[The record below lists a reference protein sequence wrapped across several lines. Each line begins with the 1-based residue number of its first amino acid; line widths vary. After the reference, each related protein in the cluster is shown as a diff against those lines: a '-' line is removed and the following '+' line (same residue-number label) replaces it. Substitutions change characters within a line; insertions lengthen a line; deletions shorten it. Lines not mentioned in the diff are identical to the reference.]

1 MDIFDKIGK
10 QVTKTYVCAT
20 DKTSRIAKETRNKI
34 KISNFK
40 SDIFDV
46 YEEIGRKIYETYI
59 LEDEKDIS
67 EDLIIECMKIEEL
80 NYAIQEL
87 ENENL
92 DLNNKKKCENCSTKI
107 KDTDNFCFNCGE
119 NQNNKQDNNK
129 QENNKYDNENK
140 KEIETIFPEKEIEK
154 SENIVKIE
162 SDIDVDDDNDVDNDN
177 ELK

>member
-20 DKTSRIAKETRNKI
+20 DKTGRIVKETRNKI

-40 SDIFDV
+40 SDIFDI

-59 LEDEKDIS
+59 IEDEKDIS
-67 EDLIIECMKIEEL
+67 EDLIIDCMKIEEL
-80 NYAIQEL
+80 NYAIQQL

-92 DLNNKKKCENCSTKI
+92 ELNNKKKCEKCFTKI
-107 KDTDNFCFNCGE
+107 RDTDNFCFNCGE
-119 NQNNKQDNNK
+119 EQNIKQDNNK
-129 QENNKYDNENK
+129 QDSE
-140 KEIETIFPEKEIEK
+140 KEIDTVFPEKEIEK
-154 SENIVKIE
+154 TENIVKIE
-162 SDIDVDDDNDVDNDN
+162 SDIDLDNDNDN